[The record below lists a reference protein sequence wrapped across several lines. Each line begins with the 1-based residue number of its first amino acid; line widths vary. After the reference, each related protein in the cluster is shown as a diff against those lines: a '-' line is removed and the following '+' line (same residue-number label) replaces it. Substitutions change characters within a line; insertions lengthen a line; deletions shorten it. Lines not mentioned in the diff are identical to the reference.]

1 MAKRK
6 YTSKPAPFTRPWIW
20 QKLRSFFSLALI
32 TLLIWVYADMKF
44 NDTRTFTTR
53 IRLTVPKASN
63 LVILSSSDVEVR
75 FELEGSRESLDAFQ
89 QKLKESI
96 TYELHDV
103 SGGIAQLPT
112 RDILDQASGIV
123 ESGLRLVSVQPGVI
137 NLRLDRLARRE
148 LPVELAYSDAQ
159 VAKLPTERMG
169 VTAAQSQWD
178 QILARQPDP
187 VLKTVNRSLKAFET
201 GKPVVV
207 EFQIIPEIAGIPVQP
222 DRKTL
227 SVPLTIRQRTDKKV
241 FTVPVMVQMPPEWL
255 DASEHFELIRKDP
268 LAWRAEITVTGAVAD
283 LDRLDPKSIDAYVV
297 LLEDDKKPVESWLSR
312 QVQIRFPPDLDVR
325 LEGESPAVQFRLQQ
339 RPELPPPPSLAP
351 GAAGG

>member
-227 SVPLTIRQRTDKKV
+227 SVPLTIRSGWTPRSTSSSSGRT
-241 FTVPVMVQMPPEWL
+241 PWHGGRRSP
-255 DASEHFELIRKDP
+255 
-268 LAWRAEITVTGAVAD
+268 
-283 LDRLDPKSIDAYVV
+283 
-297 LLEDDKKPVESWLSR
+297 
-312 QVQIRFPPDLDVR
+312 
-325 LEGESPAVQFRLQQ
+325 SPA
-339 RPELPPPPSLAP
+339 P
-351 GAAGG
+351 